1 MFRTLVAGIMVSM
14 LAACSTTPINPEQAP
29 RLETSFVMDPTLL
42 QASPEKSSIRVAR
55 DSGTWGSAIDILIY
69 LDGRHVASINAN
81 RVLQIWVPPGAHKVG
96 MQSFNAAYPVTY
108 LDVTTRAGEVADFR
122 VYQDGSDWQFTRR

>member
-1 MFRTLVAGIMVSM
+1 M
-14 LAACSTTPINPEQAP
+14 LAACGTTPVDPNRAP
-29 RLETSFVMDPTLL
+29 QLESSFVMDPSLL
-42 QASPEKSSIRVAR
+42 QSSTEKSSIRVVR

-69 LDGRHVASINAN
+69 LDGRHIASINAN

-96 MQSFNAAYPVTY
+96 MQAFNASYPVTY

-122 VYQDGSDWQFTRR
+122 VYQDGSNWQIVPLR

>member
-1 MFRTLVAGIMVSM
+1 
-14 LAACSTTPINPEQAP
+14 
-29 RLETSFVMDPTLL
+29 MDPTLL
-42 QASPEKSSIRVAR
+42 QSAPEKSSIRVVR
-55 DSGTWGSAIDILIY
+55 DSGAWGSAVDILLY
-69 LDGRHVASINAN
+69 LDGRHIASINAN

-122 VYQDGSDWQFTRR
+122 VYQDGSDWQFVRLK